1 MATAKKAQVIA
12 ITQQKGGT
20 GKTTTAAAIGAAY
33 ARSGK
38 RVLFIDLDGQRNL
51 TYSLNALNHAGA
63 TAAEVLAGKSKAAG
77 AIISIKQPP
86 CDLIP
91 ATDRLTTQPLTGDNW
106 QNALKNAIS
115 PLIGKYDYIIIDTP
129 PALGQ
134 LLAVALIAADK
145 VIIPT
150 LADFY
155 SFQGINQILQTIEQ
169 ARQHNSTLT
178 IAGILITRY
187 DRRKVLT
194 RDTAALIEQT
204 ASNYR
209 TKVFTTKIRECIALA
224 ESAATQT
231 DIFTYAPKSTAA
243 TDYNNL
249 IKEL

>member
-1 MATAKKAQVIA
+1 MQQEKARVIA
-12 ITQQKGGT
+12 IAQQKGGT

-51 TYSLNALNHAGA
+51 TYSLNALNHTGA

-77 AIISIKQPP
+77 AITSIKQPP

-91 ATDRLTTQPLTGDNW
+91 AADRLTTQALTGDNW
-106 QNALKNAIS
+106 QTALKDAIK
-115 PLIGKYDYIIIDTP
+115 PIRAKYDYIIIDTP

-134 LLAVALIAADK
+134 LLAVTMIAADA

-150 LADFY
+150 LADFF
-155 SFQGINQILQTIEQ
+155 SLQGVNQICQTIEQ
-169 ARQHNSTLT
+169 ARQYNGNLN
-178 IAGILITRY
+178 IAGILITRF

-243 TDYNNL
+243 IDYNQL